1 MGVMRFF
8 NSEGLLCTPFLPIV
22 PSERSRLFPL
32 PLRLAY
38 FYLRSFI
45 CAVDSFEDAMV
56 HLNYGKVG
64 VNQQGLKIGGRLLI
78 FRKKAVK
85 KKRRPAGMKFGP
97 ANLILVYL

>member
-1 MGVMRFF
+1 
-8 NSEGLLCTPFLPIV
+8 
-22 PSERSRLFPL
+22 
-32 PLRLAY
+32 
-38 FYLRSFI
+38 
-45 CAVDSFEDAMV
+45 MV